1 MSERSDDDRLEE
13 LRQKKLEQLQD
24 QQEGGGGGQSEEAQQ
39 QAQQQADAQKKAM
52 LRQHLTDGARK
63 RLNSVRMSK
72 PDFADQVERQVLA
85 LAQSGRIQGK
95 IDEEKMKAILQE
107 LTPDQQKFDIK
118 RR

>member
-1 MSERSDDDRLEE
+1 MSDSPDDERLEE

-24 QQEGGGGGQSEEAQQ
+24 QQQGGGEAEEAQQ

-95 IDEEKMKAILQE
+95 IDEEKMKALLQE
-107 LTPDQQKFDIK
+107 LTPDQQSFDIK